1 MGTTSISHDGENWPY
16 HLYEGSKSEL
26 QGSYVPCA
34 TNPCSMHGG
43 SEVYASSPEDAYTKA
58 HKNDT
63 WGFTADKT
71 VLANENTIVNNDVSM
86 ISEPSES
93 DTEHESKPITDNTSN
108 PISDTVHTLTDGKIA
123 VNTMQTN
130 ASSNNSIN
138 TDNENTNK
146 TVKFDSSSQSGYAT
160 NKAKD
165 IAIKQGLYI
174 DGSPLLH
181 RLTDEEKN
189 KYWVKRPLKRNANNG
204 GINMQAFARDV
215 FPGAVLA
222 NDDIAGI
229 KTRSMNAFDN
239 ATDSEKEAIKAYTD
253 YSYKY
258 INKLLRNGSLDY
270 ESPEFVN
277 KINSHIKNINTFMHH
292 NATAKV
298 IDKDTVVFRQRFLR
312 ESDRLRGYE
321 EQAFYKAVAKSM
333 KDGSEPII
341 ARPDYMSTTW
351 DVPKYFKSSRCSYLI
366 KIPAGT
372 RGIDVSDE
380 GMNSDEHEFLIDKGY
395 KFKVVGIYELSKLK
409 DTMHY
414 FNKPETRWS
423 QDGYPII
430 ALELIPSKTN

>member
-1 MGTTSISHDGENWPY
+1 MSMTTNHNGENWPY
-16 HLYEGSKSEL
+16 HPYEGSKPEL

-34 TNPCSMHGG
+34 TNPCTLHGG
-43 SEVYASSPEDAYTKA
+43 SEIYATSSEDAYTKA
-58 HKNDT
+58 HQNDT
-63 WGFTADKT
+63 WGFTIDKT
-71 VLANENTIVNNDVSM
+71 VLTNENAIASNAAS
-86 ISEPSES
+86 IIKQSSEP
-93 DTEHESKPITDNTSN
+93 DTELDSDSMTNTSKSLISNNTTTITDSKT
-108 PISDTVHTLTDGKIA
+108 T

-146 TVKFDSSSQSGYAT
+146 TVKFDSSSQSGYT
-160 NKAKD
+160 SEKAKD
-165 IAIKQGLYI
+165 TAIKQGLYI

-204 GINMQAFARDV
+204 GINMQAFARDI

-229 KTRSMNAFDN
+229 KTRSMNAFNN
-239 ATDSEKEAIKAYTD
+239 ATDSEREAIKAYTD

-312 ESDRLRGYE
+312 ESDQLRGYE

-414 FNKPETRWS
+414 FNKSETRWS

-430 ALELIPSKTN
+430 ALELIPSKN